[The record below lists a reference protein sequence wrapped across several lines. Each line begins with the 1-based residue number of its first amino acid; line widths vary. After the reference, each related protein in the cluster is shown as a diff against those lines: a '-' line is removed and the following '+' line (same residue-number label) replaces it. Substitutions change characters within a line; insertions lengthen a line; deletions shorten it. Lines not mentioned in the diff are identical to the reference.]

1 MVFFWHFVDLVVNP
15 DDYLIRE
22 ADVYLSQVDMEDVIL
37 LHGLADK
44 ELGTAVKENDF
55 IAFLE

>member
-1 MVFFWHFVDLVVNP
+1 LIFFWHFVDLVINP
-15 DDYLIRE
+15 DDYLIGE
-22 ADVYLSQVDMEDVIL
+22 AHVYLSQVDMEDVIL

-44 ELGTAVKENDF
+44 ELSTAVKENNF